1 MLFKYS
7 LFQVAL
13 ILKHERGRKSDKIG
27 LHFDVLV
34 DIYICNYQPVV
45 KIQGGYNIM
54 GNERFLFEVDGYFDL
69 RNELRFV
76 FENGNCRIEELD
88 FEGDVVKV
96 LRADGGTV
104 RGFFNIYEKEGSNI
118 ETITELEKVAQ
129 KY

>member
-1 MLFKYS
+1 MS
-7 LFQVAL
+7 
-13 ILKHERGRKSDKIG
+13 S
-27 LHFDVLV
+27 
-34 DIYICNYQPVV
+34 
-45 KIQGGYNIM
+45 
-54 GNERFLFEVDGYFDL
+54 
-69 RNELRFV
+69 ELRFV
-76 FENGNCRIEELD
+76 FENGNSRIEQLD

>member
-1 MLFKYS
+1 
-7 LFQVAL
+7 
-13 ILKHERGRKSDKIG
+13 
-27 LHFDVLV
+27 
-34 DIYICNYQPVV
+34 
-45 KIQGGYNIM
+45 M

>member
-13 ILKHERGRKSDKIG
+13 ILKHERGRKSDKIS